1 MGDESY
7 IEVST
12 HLYDTVPQYPPNTR
26 TQTLEDTI
34 LNKKTPFELP
44 RENSARVSTT
54 KRPKTAF
61 EVNPIFSGFKDA
73 YDISHRN
80 KKPVKKQEVLQ
91 DLPKELEPTVVTVN
105 PPKPSNFWVAQ
116 QRVNAQKLL
125 DELNDLL
132 KKSEEATKN
141 IQNPLEAKVYSF
153 ESKLKLHDHILSQFT
168 EQELSESKE
177 RGDLLTRIRDYYKNI
192 SGKIPQI
199 KEDFEKKYKEITD
212 QFSESESKMKVL
224 EEQRNASLAV
234 IDKQNKTLENLRQQ
248 MNEYKL
254 KSTSA
259 ENQLRILANDKQAMI
274 RSSHTNQ
281 QKLLEINAQIEEKN
295 QQKAKLNELIDTLT
309 KDIAI
314 RTEELRK
321 ATLEL
326 QGIKEE
332 LNTINQQNDGYRAII
347 KDRQMLLERLQ
358 NTPLRDIDRSN
369 FVDMSIQVDTVPK
382 KEDAAKSPK
391 HRASTI
397 QNQNEFRQVKSD
409 MQVVKQALTDQ
420 NNPNGQTEE
429 NTNQQEQTGVNIEN
443 SQQLHLVREKILQ
456 NNNIFDYSVKSIV
469 SAHEGNFGLDKS
481 CKDEA
486 KILSRWIMTRIMKN
500 ACKTI
505 MNENKSVQ
513 TDAIESLVQSS
524 PNIDLVIPQV
534 TDDSKIPVPI
544 ELKLAPK
551 SLVPFVKKS
560 RFCSLLTIDGSNRE
574 PKAIDWLVHTIRS
587 IFDEKTVDDRT
598 QVRNGEEILPL
609 PEYML
614 KWALRQFG
622 RDDLV
627 QKGCWDVF
635 ISSHHHMQKYL
646 EITLFTRFIDEDW
659 TTPQLTFF
667 LKCRTWILTRCIS
680 IPVEHIELGEYLTE
694 TYLTKDQVFEF
705 FHHFFPLSEPELI
718 NDIAIRGCGS
728 ADNERKLSDEPFCVP
743 MNRILELAVGEEM
756 DSRVRRIRRMLA
768 FFRPIPRMT
777 LKRFGEFVKKMIV
790 NIDPNLIDSLY
801 RSSLV
806 PNSLRQDYDMNLFI
820 ETFLEDK
827 EVLPRDWPDPTI
839 TCEQFAEYSPIYSI
853 TLNRWE
859 QFKMF
864 LEKMLDELESRNQ
877 EEEIRILINE
887 IRHETFQMLEAK
899 FTFDGILFYQTYHRV
914 LEVVLSTCYKVSKAD
929 PENINRQINDFQK
942 ILFEKHRQLSE
953 RVASSNP
960 NSVPQSPK

>member
-1 MGDESY
+1 MGENEEY

-12 HLYDTVPQYPPNTR
+12 HLYDSVPQYPPNTR

-34 LNKKTPFELP
+34 LNKKTPIDLP
-44 RENSARVSTT
+44 KESLIRASTT

-61 EVNPIFSGFKDA
+61 EVNSIFSGFKDA

-80 KKPVKKQEVLQ
+80 KKPVKKQKVLE
-91 DLPKELEPTVVTVN
+91 DLPKDLEPTLVTVN

-125 DELNDLL
+125 DELDELL
-132 KKSEEATKN
+132 KQSENDTKS
-141 IQNPLEAKVYSF
+141 IQDPLEARVYSF
-153 ESKLKLHDHILSQFT
+153 ESKLQLHDQILSKFT
-168 EQELSESKE
+168 DQELSESKE
-177 RGDLLTRIRDYYKNI
+177 RGGILTRIRDYYKTI
-192 SGKIPQI
+192 SGKIPQMK
-199 KEDFEKKYKEITD
+199 KEFEERFKSVTSEL
-212 QFSESESKMKVL
+212 SESEAKMKKL
-224 EEQRNASLAV
+224 KAERDASLAV
-234 IDKQNKTLENLRQQ
+234 IDKQNKALENLRQQ

-254 KSTSA
+254 KSTAA
-259 ENQLRILANDKQAMI
+259 ENQLRVLANDKQAMI

-281 QKLLEINAQIEEKN
+281 QKLEELNVQIQEKN

-326 QGIKEE
+326 QEIKDE
-332 LNTINQQNDGYRAII
+332 LNIINDQNDGYRNII
-347 KDRQMLLERLQ
+347 KDRQGLLDRLQ
-358 NTPLRDIDRSN
+358 KTPLRDVDRTN
-369 FVDMSIQVDTVPK
+369 FSDFSAQVDTIPK
-382 KEDAAKSPK
+382 KEDAAKPPK
-391 HRASTI
+391 HRQSTI

-409 MQVVKQALTDQ
+409 MQVVRKALNENKSPNDQANDKQD
-420 NNPNGQTEE
+420 
-429 NTNQQEQTGVNIEN
+429 NTTVGIEN
-443 SQQLHLVREKILQ
+443 AQQLLLAREKILK

-469 SAHEGNFGLDKS
+469 SAHEGQFELNRS
-481 CKDEA
+481 CKEEA
-486 KILSRWIMTRIMKN
+486 KILSRWIMARIMKN

-505 MNENKSVQ
+505 IRDTKTVQ

-524 PNIDLVIPQV
+524 PNIDLILPSVV
-534 TDDSKIPVPI
+534 EDKVPNPI
-544 ELKLAPK
+544 NLKLAPK

-574 PKAIDWLVHTIRS
+574 SKAIDWLVHSIRS

-598 QVRNGEEILPL
+598 QVRNGEEIIPL

-614 KWALRQFG
+614 IWALRQYG

-627 QKGCWDVF
+627 QKGCWDIF

-694 TYLTKDQVFEF
+694 TYLTREQVFEF

-728 ADNERKLSDEPFCVP
+728 ADNERRSKDEAFCVP

-777 LKRFGEFVKKMIV
+777 LKRFGDFVKKMIT

-806 PNSLRQDYDMNLFI
+806 PNSLRQDYDNESFI
-820 ETFLEDK
+820 KTFFEDK
-827 EVLPRDWPDPTI
+827 AVLPIDWGFPDI
-839 TCEQFAEYSPIYSI
+839 TCDQFAEYSPVYAI

-859 QFKMF
+859 QFKGF
-864 LEKMLDELESRNQ
+864 LEKMLAELETKDS
-877 EEEIRILINE
+877 EEEIRVLINE
-887 IRHETFQMLEAK
+887 IRHEVFQMLEAK
-899 FTFDGILFYQTYHRV
+899 FTFDGVLFYQTYHRV
-914 LEVVLSTCYKVSKAD
+914 LEVVLSACYKVGKPD
-929 PENINRQINDFQK
+929 PENLTRQILDFQS
-942 ILFEKHRQLSE
+942 ILFEKHRSVSD
-953 RVASSNP
+953 RVASSSP
-960 NSVPQSPK
+960 NSMPQSPK